1 MRSYRNNGSPVALR
15 FAYIV
20 LATMVVSLYT
30 GVATARPTVQMDIQ
44 SFAFKNPDLTIA
56 PGTTVVWTN
65 RDEAPHT
72 VTSRD
77 RTLNSPALDT
87 GDRFTFTFDRVGDYP
102 YYCTLHPQMVGMV
115 HVVAK
120 R

>member
-1 MRSYRNNGSPVALR
+1 MRSNRNNSPVASR
-15 FAYIV
+15 FAFLV
-20 LATMVVSLYT
+20 LATMVVSLST
-30 GVATARPTVQMDIQ
+30 GTAVARTTVQMDIQ

-77 RTLNSPALDT
+77 RALNSPALDT
-87 GDRFTFTFDRVGDYP
+87 DDRFSFTFDRVGDYP
-102 YYCTLHPQMVGMV
+102 YYCALHPQMVGVV
-115 HVVAK
+115 HVIAK